1 MSCFIFAEFAFP
13 HEKSMAQ
20 RIVAAAVLIIAFFF
34 IIRRNFSAFCLFF
47 QLRAMCC
54 QEDAFCVKIKVMAKD
69 NRKFQNI
76 LLALGLFLFL
86 AGIVMAFLPPM
97 VQMET
102 YHFALNCALVLITA
116 ALVYFSILSQNA
128 VVFYIS
134 VNLCLL
140 SLGLLFLNARLGV
153 VQFKQYWPIVVIVFG
168 ITLLPVGRFHYKKFR
183 TLYVIPS
190 AALTVLGAFFFLFTF
205 KIINMKMRVFFSY
218 FMPFIL
224 IAGGISLIIMYY
236 VRQSAKDKFPTIQ
249 EEDDEPSLFSEDD
262 C

>member
-1 MSCFIFAEFAFP
+1 MPCFIFVEFPFP
-13 HEKSMAQ
+13 QEKSAAK
-20 RIVAAAVLIIAFFF
+20 RHIAAAVLIIAFFF
-34 IIRRNFSAFCLFF
+34 IIRCNFSAFSTFF

-54 QEDAFCVKIKVMAKD
+54 QEGAFCVIIEVMAKD

-76 LLALGLFLFL
+76 LLALGLILFL
-86 AGIVMAFLPPM
+86 TGVVLAFLPPA

-102 YHFALNCALVLITA
+102 YHFAINCALVLITA
-116 ALVYFSILSQNA
+116 ALVYVSILSQNA

-134 VNLCLL
+134 ANLCLI

-153 VQFKQYWPIVVIVFG
+153 VQLRQYWPIVIVIFG
-168 ITLLPVGRFHYKKFR
+168 ITLLPVGRFHYKKFK
-183 TLYVIPS
+183 TFYVIPS
-190 AALTVLGAFFFLFTF
+190 AALTILGAFFFLFTF

-224 IAGGISLIIMYY
+224 IAGGISLIILYY
-236 VRQSAKDKFPTIQ
+236 VRQGAKDKFPTIQ

-262 C
+262 